1 MASVRKRR
9 NTPSVYK
16 REAPDQN
23 EEGRPTKSV
32 PRKRKLSDMLGPQWS
47 KKELENFYKA
57 YRKYGM
63 DWKKVASSVHSRTA
77 EMVAALYSMNK
88 AYLSLPDRDGS
99 VAGFIAM
106 MIDHY
111 NMLDISNSDGD
122 SSEEYEGSKNPKQ
135 QSQSNNK
142 LSNANSSDDCYSTM
156 HTRSLPVFGCSPPG
170 KKRTGGRR
178 SCTVGKRTSLFHSS
192 YIGEKKSETLPFCK
206 GELGLGSNG
215 DIDDSE
221 VAKTAAMTLAEAS
234 FQATSPQALRIPS
247 RRSHDVKYSSF
258 QNGDLKN
265 SSAGMESEESGPKD
279 SESARLESGLEGFQE
294 HSEGGKKVLTK
305 SRRPALGGNFGRKS
319 AYNVKSKMK
328 PHMKFSE
335 SQGPEQSCLDH
346 ASEECTRTSGII
358 GVKENEKFIYVDS
371 IDNLGKKSQS
381 QKPRKKSRQLSS
393 GVGNFGLNALAT
405 LANLSLNGSLPQPL
419 VGPDSLQQLQEENN
433 GNDLLQKEQISA
445 EDVAKVDVA
454 IINQASSLE
463 QERYSQVKDA
473 VKSVE
478 LATKQTVE
486 DKIVNVESNMQ
497 HTSSLAE
504 SRKRKMKGGAEKSDQ
519 VGAIGESCSAE
530 TEKME
535 GQISVGDEGKSGK
548 KVKQMTNTNL
558 SLEKCKQVDVVE
570 LYDLDHERASD
581 VCAMESAHQDASVIE
596 ASVSNQCCCRQTL
609 EMEKASL
616 EKADRVSEHCGNIS
630 CNLDSDTNKIVGS
643 CHAHNM
649 MDELAITK
657 ARLSHCLSSVKLRRW
672 CAYEW
677 FYSGIDLPWFEKNE
691 FVEYLNHAH
700 LGCVPRLTRA
710 EWGVIRSSLGKPR
723 RLSERF
729 LQEEREKLEKY
740 RESVRDIYNKMRSGD
755 CDSVPVDLALPSY
768 VGQKV
773 IACHPTSR
781 EIHHGSILA
790 VDQNRFRVQFDR
802 PELGI
807 EFVLDIDCMRMSPS
821 DKLSETLAGKMGAWN
836 DLCQSA
842 VDTKSDAKFRT
853 GGPDS
858 YVTASL
864 NENIYDP
871 KAVTAFANPSHS
883 CGPRSNQVDMMDS
896 LKQVDVYENEL
907 PTAVQQAIYNW
918 PSSLPQLQD
927 READNNALACL
938 NCALD
943 KKEAL
948 LMELRYMNDEISKSE
963 KNGEILRN
971 SVAFRKQYA
980 YVLVQLKIINDQV
993 IYALRSLR
1001 RRNTYQVNMVP
1012 PWHYPVSQSR
1022 GIESSSSS
1030 EQAASVSL
1038 DRGLNVGVIVT
1049 NAKRKARVMVDIALQ
1064 VMSSLREDEDAVV
1077 KLRLALDSVTS
1088 FHAGFSSARMK
1099 VMPGSSESDSMKV
1112 AGHEGSNFPKSLSIP
1127 FGPKVAD
1134 DAYAG
1139 KNELSS
1145 DRNEGFLLGK
1155 LTASCL
1161 ATLILIQ
1168 TCSDRQFPPAEVAN
1182 VLDEAVRSLQ
1192 PCSTANCIIYREIQQ
1207 YMGIVKNQIL
1217 TLLPTQ
1223 SNISVSRDVSAEM

>member
-16 REAPDQN
+16 REVPEQN
-23 EEGRPTKSV
+23 EEGRPTKNV

-63 DWKKVASSVHSRTA
+63 DWKKVASTIHSRTT
-77 EMVAALYSMNK
+77 EMVAALYNMNK
-88 AYLSLPDRDGS
+88 AYLSLPDRVGS

-111 NMLDISNSDGD
+111 NMLDISNSDRD
-122 SSEEYEGSKNPKQ
+122 SAEDYEGLKHPKR
-135 QSQSNNK
+135 QSRLNNK
-142 LSNANSSDDCYSTM
+142 LSNANSSDECYSTM

-178 SCTVGKRTSLFHSS
+178 SCTVGKRASLFHFSNT
-192 YIGEKKSETLPFCK
+192 GEKKSETLPFCK

-215 DIDDSE
+215 DLNDNE
-221 VAKTAAMTLAEAS
+221 VAKTAALTLAEAS
-234 FQATSPQALRIPS
+234 FQATSPQALKTPS
-247 RRSHDVKYSSF
+247 RRSQEMKYSSF
-258 QNGDLKN
+258 QNGDLKD
-265 SSAGMESEESGPKD
+265 SSAGIDSEESGPKD
-279 SESARLESGLEGFQE
+279 SESAWLESGLEGCQE
-294 HSEGGKKVLTK
+294 RREVGKKVLTK
-305 SRRPALGGNFGRKS
+305 SRRPALGGNFGRRN
-319 AYNVKSKMK
+319 AYSVKSKMK
-328 PHMKFSE
+328 PHMKFLRL
-335 SQGPEQSCLDH
+335 QGPEQACLDH
-346 ASEECTRTSGII
+346 ESEECTRTVGVI
-358 GVKENEKFIYVDS
+358 GLKENEKSIYIDS
-371 IDNLGKKSQS
+371 IDKMGKKSQS
-381 QKPRKKSRQLSS
+381 HKPRKRSKQLSS

-405 LANLSLNGSLPQPL
+405 LANLSLNGSLPQHSI
-419 VGPDSLQQLQEENN
+419 GSDTLQQLQEEKNED
-433 GNDLLQKEQISA
+433 GFLQKEQISA
-445 EDVAKVDVA
+445 HDVANIDVS
-454 IINQASSLE
+454 IGNQASSLE
-463 QERYSQVKDA
+463 RQRTSQGGGA

-478 LATKQTVE
+478 LAAKQIVE
-486 DKIVNVESNMQ
+486 VEIVNAELNMQ

-504 SRKRKMKGGAEKSDQ
+504 LRKRKLKEGTEKTDQ
-519 VGAIGESCSAE
+519 VEAIGESCSEE
-530 TEKME
+530 TEKVE
-535 GQISVGDEGKSGK
+535 ISIEDERKASK
-548 KVKQMTNTNL
+548 KVKQMTNTNV
-558 SLEKCKQVDVVE
+558 SLENCKQVEVVG
-570 LYDLDHERASD
+570 LYDLDPEHAPD
-581 VCAMESAHQDASVIE
+581 GCAMESAYENASAVQ

-609 EMEKASL
+609 EMEKTSL
-616 EKADRVSEHCGNIS
+616 EKADRGSEHYRNILS
-630 CNLDSDTNKIVGS
+630 NPYSETAKIVGTFS
-643 CHAHNM
+643 APNM
-649 MDELAITK
+649 TDELAITK
-657 ARLSHCLSSVKLRRW
+657 AKLTHCLSSVKLRRW

-691 FVEYLNHAH
+691 FVEYLNHAR
-700 LGCVPRLTRA
+700 LGRVPRLTRA

-723 RLSERF
+723 RLSQRF
-729 LQEEREKLEKY
+729 LQEEREKLEQY
-740 RESVRDIYNKMRSGD
+740 RESVRAIHNKIRVGD

-781 EIHHGSILA
+781 ETHHGSILA
-790 VDQNRFRVQFDR
+790 VDQNRFRVQFHR

-807 EFVLDIDCMRMSPS
+807 EFVMDIDCMPMNPS
-821 DKLSETLAGKMGAWN
+821 EKLSETLSGKMGVWN
-836 DLCQSA
+836 GLCQSSGE
-842 VDTKSDAKFRT
+842 TKSDVKFRT
-853 GGPDS
+853 GRPDS
-858 YVTASL
+858 YATATL
-864 NENIYDP
+864 NEKIYDP
-871 KAVTAFANPSHS
+871 RAVTSFAPPSHS
-883 CGPRSNQVDMMDS
+883 YGPLSNQADMGDC

-907 PTAVQQAIYNW
+907 PTAVQQTIHNW
-918 PSSLPQLQD
+918 PSSLSHAQD
-927 READNNALACL
+927 READSNALACL

-963 KNGEILRN
+963 KNGEVLRN

-1012 PWHYPVSQSR
+1012 PWHYPVSQSC
-1022 GIESSSSS
+1022 GIESSSSFD
-1030 EQAASVSL
+1030 QAASVSL
-1038 DRGLNVGVIVT
+1038 DRGLNVAVIVT

-1077 KLRLALDSVTS
+1077 KLRVALDSVTS

-1099 VMPGSSESDSMKV
+1099 VMSGSSQSDSMKDTGQE
-1112 AGHEGSNFPKSLSIP
+1112 ALNLHKSLSVP
-1127 FGPKVAD
+1127 FGPELAD
-1134 DAYAG
+1134 YAYDG

-1145 DRNEGFLLGK
+1145 DRKEGFLLGE

-1168 TCSDRQFPPAEVAN
+1168 TCSDRQFPPSEVAN

-1192 PCSTANCIIYREIQQ
+1192 PCSTTNLIVYSEIQQ

-1223 SNISVSRDVSAEM
+1223 PNISVSRDVSADI